1 MNQKK
6 TSKGYKRFY
15 PWLKWIFSGFSLYFF
30 VHQLSEI
37 EGSLLVDIGYG
48 IESHPF
54 VLTAIVVLAFVNWN
68 AEAQKFK
75 LLIAGE
81 VHLSN
86 LKSFLTVLGGMAIS
100 NFTPARTGE
109 YIGRGLLLKKIHPIK
124 VVIATVAGNIAQVLM
139 TYSLGLLSIGG
150 VFLFTEMGG
159 DWFSDNGKLLSVI
172 ILMCAIVLLL
182 YYIKDLLRLVKGYL
196 PKKIAKALNMIKRYD
211 RKLYLR
217 VVKISFVRYIAFAIQ
232 FYLLLQL
239 FSDFSLPIKAV
250 LLVPAAY
257 LMQSL
262 VPVPAI
268 SDVGVRVAVSQLL
281 FGSFIL
287 NAPILQAVTCLW
299 FINLILPGL
308 FGTIY
313 LLFSSIRKR

>member
-1 MNQKK
+1 MSQNK
-6 TSKGYKRFY
+6 TSVGYKRFY
-15 PWLKWIFSGFSLYFF
+15 PWLKWIFSALSLYFF
-30 VHQLSEI
+30 YQQIVGLDSNLI
-37 EGSLLVDIGYG
+37 ADIGAG
-48 IESHPF
+48 IQKKPILF
-54 VLTAIVVLAFVNWN
+54 LLIVILAIVNWN

-81 VHLSN
+81 AHLSN
-86 LKSFLTVLGGMAIS
+86 FKSFLTILGGMAIS

-109 YIGRGLLLKKIHPIK
+109 YIGRGLLLKGLNPIK

-150 VFLFTEMGG
+150 VLLFTDFGA
-159 DWFSDNGKLLSVI
+159 DLFSENGKLLSVMVFMCLI
-172 ILMCAIVLLL
+172 ILVL
-182 YYIKDLLRLVKGYL
+182 YYIKDVLRLTYKYV
-196 PKKIAKALNMIKRYD
+196 PKKVADTLSMVRKYD
-211 RKLYLR
+211 RKLYLQA
-217 VVKISFVRYIAFAIQ
+217 VQLAFIRYLAFATQ

-239 FSDFSLPIKAV
+239 FSDFALPIEAL

-268 SDVGVRVAVSQLL
+268 SDVGVRVVVSQLL
-281 FGSFIL
+281 FGSFL
-287 NAPILQAVTCLW
+287 LDAPILQAVTSLW

-308 FGTIY
+308 FGTVY
-313 LLFSSIRKR
+313 LLISTIRQR

>member
-1 MNQKK
+1 M
-6 TSKGYKRFY
+6 TSKAGYKRFY
-15 PWLKWIFSGFSLYFF
+15 PWLKWIFSALSLYFF
-30 VHQLSEI
+30 YQQIVGLESNVI
-37 EGSLLVDIGYG
+37 GDIGAG
-48 IESHPF
+48 IQRKPLLFS
-54 VLTAIVVLAFVNWN
+54 LILLLAFVNWN

-75 LLIAGE
+75 LLIREAIS
-81 VHLSN
+81 LTN
-86 LKSFLTVLGGMAIS
+86 LRAFLTILGGMAIS

-109 YIGRGLLLKKIHPIK
+109 YIGRGLLLKKVHPMK

-150 VFLFTEMGG
+150 VLLFTDMGG
-159 DWFSDNGKLLSVI
+159 DWFSGDGKLI
-172 ILMCAIVLLL
+172 AILVLLFVIVLLL
-182 YYIKDLLRLVKGYL
+182 YFIQDILRIVKRYL
-196 PKKIAKALNMIKRYD
+196 PKKVAKTFNMVKRYD
-211 RKLYLR
+211 RALYLR
-217 VVKISFVRYIAFAIQ
+217 VVQISFLRYLAFGVQ

-239 FSDFSLPIKAV
+239 FSDFALPVEAL

-281 FGSFIL
+281 FGSFL
-287 NAPILQAVTCLW
+287 LDAPILQAVTSLW

-308 FGTIY
+308 FGTVY
-313 LLFSSIRKR
+313 LLISTIRQR

>member
-1 MNQKK
+1 M
-6 TSKGYKRFY
+6 TSKAGYKRFY
-15 PWLKWIFSGFSLYFF
+15 PWLKWILSALSLYFF
-30 VHQLSEI
+30 YHQIVGLDSNVI
-37 EGSLLVDIGYG
+37 GDIGAG
-48 IESHPF
+48 IQRKPLLFS
-54 VLTAIVVLAFVNWN
+54 LILLLAFVNWN

-75 LLIAGE
+75 LLIREAIS
-81 VHLSN
+81 LTN
-86 LKSFLTVLGGMAIS
+86 LCAFLTILGGMAIS

-109 YIGRGLLLKKIHPIK
+109 YIGRGLLLKKAHPMK

-150 VFLFTEMGG
+150 VLLFTDMGG
-159 DWFSDNGKLLSVI
+159 DWFSGDGKLI
-172 ILMCAIVLLL
+172 AILALLFVIVLLL
-182 YYIKDLLRLVKGYL
+182 YFIQDILHIVKRHL
-196 PKKIAKALNMIKRYD
+196 PKKLAKTLNMVKRYD
-211 RKLYLR
+211 RALYLR
-217 VVKISFVRYIAFAIQ
+217 VVQISFLRYLAFGVQ

-239 FSDFSLPIKAV
+239 FSDFALPIEAL

-281 FGSFIL
+281 FGSFL
-287 NAPILQAVTCLW
+287 LDAPILQAVTSLW

-308 FGTIY
+308 FGAVY
-313 LLFSSIRKR
+313 LLISTIRQR

>member
-1 MNQKK
+1 MDTVNFKNANDPFATTK
-6 TSKGYKRFY
+6 
-15 PWLKWIFSGFSLYFF
+15 
-30 VHQLSEI
+30 E
-37 EGSLLVDIGYG
+37 EGRDNS
-48 IESHPF
+48 
-54 VLTAIVVLAFVNWN
+54 
-68 AEAQKFK
+68 
-75 LLIAGE
+75 
-81 VHLSN
+81 
-86 LKSFLTVLGGMAIS
+86 
-100 NFTPARTGE
+100 
-109 YIGRGLLLKKIHPIK
+109 KIHIRVQQRNGRK
-124 VVIATVAGNIAQVLM
+124 CITTVQ
-139 TYSLGLLSIGG
+139 GLA
-150 VFLFTEMGG
+150 E
-159 DWFSDNGKLLSVI
+159 
-172 ILMCAIVLLL
+172 
-182 YYIKDLLRLVKGYL
+182 DLDI
-196 PKKIAKALNMIKRYD
+196 KKIAKALNMIKRYD

-239 FSDFSLPIKAV
+239 FSDFSLPIEAL

>member
-1 MNQKK
+1 M
-6 TSKGYKRFY
+6 TSKAGYKRFY
-15 PWLKWIFSGFSLYFF
+15 PWLKWIFSALSLYFF
-30 VHQLSEI
+30 YQQIVGLDSNVI
-37 EGSLLVDIGYG
+37 GDIGAG
-48 IESHPF
+48 IQRKPLLFS
-54 VLTAIVVLAFVNWN
+54 LILLLAFVNWN

-75 LLIAGE
+75 LLIREAIS
-81 VHLSN
+81 LTN
-86 LKSFLTVLGGMAIS
+86 LRAFLTILGGMAIS

-109 YIGRGLLLKKIHPIK
+109 YIGRGLLLKKVHPMK

-150 VFLFTEMGG
+150 VLLFTDMGG
-159 DWFSDNGKLLSVI
+159 DLFAGDGKLI
-172 ILMCAIVLLL
+172 AILALLFVIVLLL
-182 YYIKDLLRLVKGYL
+182 YFIQDILRIVKRYL
-196 PKKIAKALNMIKRYD
+196 PKKVAKTLNMVKRYD
-211 RKLYLR
+211 RALYLK
-217 VVKISFVRYIAFAIQ
+217 VVQIAFLRYLAFGVQ

-239 FSDFSLPIKAV
+239 FSDFALPVEAL

-281 FGSFIL
+281 FGSFL
-287 NAPILQAVTCLW
+287 LDAPILQAVTSLW

-308 FGTIY
+308 FGTVY
-313 LLFSSIRKR
+313 LLISTIRQR

>member
-1 MNQKK
+1 M
-6 TSKGYKRFY
+6 TSKAGYKRFY
-15 PWLKWIFSGFSLYFF
+15 PWLKWIFSALSLYFF
-30 VHQLSEI
+30 YQQIIGLDSNVI
-37 EGSLLVDIGYG
+37 GDIGAG
-48 IESHPF
+48 IQRKPLLFS
-54 VLTAIVVLAFVNWN
+54 LIILLAFVNWN

-75 LLIAGE
+75 LLIREAIS
-81 VHLSN
+81 LTN
-86 LKSFLTVLGGMAIS
+86 LRAFLTILGGMAIS

-109 YIGRGLLLKKIHPIK
+109 YIGRGLLLKKVHPMK

-150 VFLFTEMGG
+150 VLLFTDMGG
-159 DWFSDNGKLLSVI
+159 DWFSGDGKLI
-172 ILMCAIVLLL
+172 AILALLFVIVLLL
-182 YYIKDLLRLVKGYL
+182 YFIQDILRIVKRYL
-196 PKKIAKALNMIKRYD
+196 PKKVAKTLNMVKRYD
-211 RKLYLR
+211 RALYLR
-217 VVKISFVRYIAFAIQ
+217 VVQIAFLRYLAFGVQ

-239 FSDFSLPIKAV
+239 FSDFALPIEAL

-281 FGSFIL
+281 FGSFL
-287 NAPILQAVTCLW
+287 LDAPILQAVTSLW

-308 FGTIY
+308 FGTVY
-313 LLFSSIRKR
+313 LLISTIRQR

>member
-1 MNQKK
+1 M
-6 TSKGYKRFY
+6 TSKAGYKRFY
-15 PWLKWIFSGFSLYFF
+15 PWLKWIFSALSLYFF
-30 VHQLSEI
+30 YQQIIGLDSNVI
-37 EGSLLVDIGYG
+37 GDIGAG
-48 IESHPF
+48 IQRKPLLFS
-54 VLTAIVVLAFVNWN
+54 LIILLAFVNWN

-75 LLIAGE
+75 LLIREAIS
-81 VHLSN
+81 LTN
-86 LKSFLTVLGGMAIS
+86 LRAFLTILGGMAIS

-109 YIGRGLLLKKIHPIK
+109 YIGRGLLLKKVHPMK

-150 VFLFTEMGG
+150 VLLFTDMGG
-159 DWFSDNGKLLSVI
+159 DWFSGDGKLI
-172 ILMCAIVLLL
+172 AILGLLFVIVLLL
-182 YYIKDLLRLVKGYL
+182 YFIQDILRIVKRYL
-196 PKKIAKALNMIKRYD
+196 PKKVSKTLNMVKRYD
-211 RKLYLR
+211 RALYLR
-217 VVKISFVRYIAFAIQ
+217 VVQIAFLRYLAFGVQ

-239 FSDFSLPIKAV
+239 FSDFALPIEAL

-281 FGSFIL
+281 FGSFL
-287 NAPILQAVTCLW
+287 LDAPILQAVTSLW

-308 FGTIY
+308 FGTVY
-313 LLFSSIRKR
+313 LLISTIRQR

>member
-1 MNQKK
+1 M
-6 TSKGYKRFY
+6 TSKAGYKRFY
-15 PWLKWIFSGFSLYFF
+15 PWLKWIFSALSLYFF
-30 VHQLSEI
+30 YQQIIGLDSNVI
-37 EGSLLVDIGYG
+37 GDIGAG
-48 IESHPF
+48 IQRKPLLFS
-54 VLTAIVVLAFVNWN
+54 LIILLAFVNWN

-75 LLIAGE
+75 LLIREAIS
-81 VHLSN
+81 LTN
-86 LKSFLTVLGGMAIS
+86 LRAFLTILGGMAIS

-109 YIGRGLLLKKIHPIK
+109 YIGRGLLLKKVHPMK

-150 VFLFTEMGG
+150 VLLFTDMGG
-159 DWFSDNGKLLSVI
+159 DWFSGDGKLI
-172 ILMCAIVLLL
+172 AILGLLFVIVLLL
-182 YYIKDLLRLVKGYL
+182 YFIQDILRIVKRYL
-196 PKKIAKALNMIKRYD
+196 PKKVAKTLNMVKRYD
-211 RKLYLR
+211 RALYLR
-217 VVKISFVRYIAFAIQ
+217 VVQIAFLRYLAFGVQ

-239 FSDFSLPIKAV
+239 FSDFALPIEAL

-281 FGSFIL
+281 FGSFL
-287 NAPILQAVTCLW
+287 LDAPILQAVTSLW

-308 FGTIY
+308 FGTVY
-313 LLFSSIRKR
+313 LLISTIRQR

>member
-1 MNQKK
+1 M
-6 TSKGYKRFY
+6 TSKAGYKRFY
-15 PWLKWIFSGFSLYFF
+15 PWLKWILSALSLYFF
-30 VHQLSEI
+30 YHQIVGLDSNVI
-37 EGSLLVDIGYG
+37 GDIGAG
-48 IESHPF
+48 IQRKPLLFS
-54 VLTAIVVLAFVNWN
+54 LILLLAFVNWN

-75 LLIAGE
+75 LLIREAIS
-81 VHLSN
+81 LTN
-86 LKSFLTVLGGMAIS
+86 LCAFLTILGGMAIS

-109 YIGRGLLLKKIHPIK
+109 YIGRGLLLKKVHPMK

-150 VFLFTEMGG
+150 VLLFTDMGG
-159 DWFSDNGKLLSVI
+159 DWFSGDGKLIAILVLLFVI
-172 ILMCAIVLLL
+172 ALLL
-182 YYIKDLLRLVKGYL
+182 YFIQDILRIVKRYL
-196 PKKIAKALNMIKRYD
+196 PKKVTKTLNMVKRYD
-211 RKLYLR
+211 RALYLR
-217 VVKISFVRYIAFAIQ
+217 VVQISFLRYLTFGVQ

-239 FSDFSLPIKAV
+239 FSDFALPIEAL

-281 FGSFIL
+281 FGSFL
-287 NAPILQAVTCLW
+287 LDAPILQAVTSLW

-308 FGTIY
+308 FGAVY
-313 LLFSSIRKR
+313 LLISTIRQR